1 MASPNLYAY
10 FDVSTG
16 NVLAFSN
23 ELRNEYEYK
32 LEVTK
37 EQYHLFVSGIEKFSD
52 WVVCRTKNVDYEFE
66 LVQREKQHILFKNNL
81 LEKITNNTADS
92 TYELTIHWDTFKK
105 EWVFIITDEFRQRIY
120 DEHEISGIRNK
131 NVEFYITVANEPNML
146 IQKII
151 IDIQQLIQDKTVI
164 SFVSEYELD
173 IKKINIFTKNP
184 FFSYNIQEWKETNE

>member
-1 MASPNLYAY
+1 M
-10 FDVSTG
+10 
-16 NVLAFSN
+16 
-23 ELRNEYEYK
+23 
-32 LEVTK
+32 
-37 EQYHLFVSGIEKFSD
+37 
-52 WVVCRTKNVDYEFE
+52 
-66 LVQREKQHILFKNNL
+66 
-81 LEKITNNTADS
+81 
-92 TYELTIHWDTFKK
+92 TIHWDTFKK

-151 IDIQQLIQDKTVI
+151 IDIQQLIQDKTVV